1 MLLIVNPASARGAT
15 MSNCETAR
23 REFVRLGIEFSEHR
37 TSGPGEATL
46 VARNALREGATRI
59 VAVGGDGTLNE
70 VIAGYF
76 DESGQVINEDAA
88 VGLIPSGTGSD
99 FRRSIGLKTGAQSIE
114 SLVRDHTRSVDVAVA
129 MLRDSQGRERSRY
142 FINVATFGLGGEAV
156 ALVNAW
162 RATWPVWIGGKVRF
176 IAAALSAL
184 RKYRNRPVSVRLD
197 DEPEL
202 RVSCGFVVVA
212 NGRYA
217 GSGMKLAPTAEIDDG
232 KLDVL
237 LTDGLS
243 RLGIAREL
251 LRVWKGDHVGN
262 PKVITA
268 RAQRIAITSNPEM
281 AVDIDGEATGFT
293 PIRIEV
299 LPRVLR
305 FLV

>member
-15 MSNCETAR
+15 LKNLETAR
-23 REFVRLGIEFSEHR
+23 HEFARLGIEFSEHR
-37 TSGPGEATL
+37 TSGPGEATR
-46 VARNALREGATRI
+46 VTRNALRQGVTRI

-70 VIAGYF
+70 VVTGYF
-76 DESGQVINEDAA
+76 DETGQVINRTAA
-88 VGLIPSGTGSD
+88 VGLLPSGTGSD
-99 FRRSIGLKTGAQSIE
+99 FRRSIGLKSGAQAIE
-114 SLVRDHTRSVDVAVA
+114 SLSRDRTRSIDVAVA
-129 MLRDSQGRERSRY
+129 TLCDYQGREQCRY

-176 IAAALSAL
+176 VAAALRAL
-184 RKYRNRPVSVRLD
+184 GKYHNRPVLVRLD
-197 DEPEL
+197 NEPEL
-202 RVSCGFVVVA
+202 RVSSGFVVVA
-212 NGRYA
+212 NGCYA

-232 KLDVL
+232 KLEVI

-243 RLGIAREL
+243 RLGLVREL
-251 LRVWKGDHVGN
+251 FRVWKGGHVGN
-262 PKVITA
+262 PRVMTA
-268 RAQRIAITSNPEM
+268 RAQRIAITSSPELE
-281 AVDIDGEATGFT
+281 VDIDGEAIGFT